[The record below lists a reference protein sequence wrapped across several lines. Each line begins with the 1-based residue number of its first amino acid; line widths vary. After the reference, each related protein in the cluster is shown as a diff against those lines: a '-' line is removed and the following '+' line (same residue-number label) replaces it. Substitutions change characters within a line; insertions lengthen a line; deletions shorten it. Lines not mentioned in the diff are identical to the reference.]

1 MSSSSAKRFWKVT
14 SVIADERGYA
24 ISLDEREVKTPMG
37 LPFIVKTETLAS
49 VIRKEWDD
57 QVEHIDPNSMPIY
70 KFAVTSLDRVSTQR
84 SAVVDELS
92 AYGASDL
99 LCYRE
104 DRDLKLAEYQ
114 DQVWQP
120 FLDWAAE
127 MFSVNFVVS
136 KGIMPGDQDQESI
149 SKLRD
154 AVDKFDDYQLSGL
167 HTLVTVSGSL
177 VLGLAAAYNQSP
189 LDDIIKASFLDDLWQ
204 QDKWGYDEEVA
215 VRLKN
220 HRKLIEDA
228 HHYLQLLS

>member
-92 AYGASDL
+92 AYGANDL

-104 DRDLKLAEYQ
+104 DRDPKLAEYQ

-127 MFSVNFVVS
+127 MFSVNFVVF

-154 AVDKFDDYQLSGL
+154 AVDRFDDYQLSGL

-177 VLGLAAAYNQSP
+177 VLGLAAAYNQAP

-228 HHYLQLLS
+228 HHYLQLLR